1 MSTGL
6 IKAPTNKTVYIG
18 QTAHFYFESHNSCV
32 ISALIKNEHSCQT
45 SNTVGNI
52 TYVNCSISN
61 AQLTDDGASISAC
74 VFCGDNH
81 IKSCFDPVY
90 LRVIGPPHSPQK
102 LTIDQYC
109 NMIVINETI
118 LSEDTTEV
126 YIEILSDN
134 DMIYNMS
141 GATYP
146 INISSII
153 FKDHHKLYKVIAY
166 NKNPAGLSQ
175 PYEMD
180 LLFSKSGLLI
190 LILNNWSF
198 P

>member
-18 QTAHFYFESHNSCV
+18 QTAHFYYETHSTCH

-52 TYVNCSISN
+52 TYVDCSISN
-61 AQLTDDGASISAC
+61 AQLADDGTSISAC
-74 VFCGDNH
+74 VFCGVNYT
-81 IKSCFDPVY
+81 CFDPVY
-90 LRVIGPPHSPQK
+90 LRVIGPPSSPQN
-102 LTIDQYC
+102 LTIDQHC
-109 NMIVINETI
+109 NLIVINETI
-118 LSEDTTEV
+118 LSEHTTEV
-126 YIEILSDN
+126 YIEIMRDN
-134 DMIYNMS
+134 DIIYEMS
-141 GATYP
+141 EATYP
-146 INISSII
+146 VNISSII
-153 FKDHHKLYKVIAY
+153 FEDHHKLYKIIVY

-175 PYEMD
+175 PYKMD
-180 LLFSKSGLLI
+180 LLLFSKSGLLI